1 MSAQHQQ
8 TATGPYRSRQFPHLR
23 SLLFALMRR
32 MLGRLE
38 YGRLL
43 IETPAGERLIV
54 EGRRPGPN
62 AQMTIQSWRFL
73 WRLIAR
79 LDIGFA
85 ESYIAGEWSSPNL
98 GMLMTF
104 ALQNADAVKPN
115 RWLHLPRILRR
126 LRHGLNRN
134 TKRGSR
140 RNVAAHY
147 DLGNEF
153 YAQWLDPSMSYS
165 SGLFSAVGQ
174 TLEDAQEARL
184 QRVFELLAMSGAER
198 VLEIGCGWGGLAERL
213 IDRYRCDVTG
223 VTLSAK
229 QLAFA
234 RERLRDRGL
243 SRHGDLRLQDYRDV
257 QGSYDRIVS
266 IEMLE
271 AVGEAYWPTYFRQLR
286 DNLRPGGIAVLQ
298 VITIEEAR
306 FESYRQLPDFI
317 QRYIFPGGMLP
328 TKSIVKREIAAA
340 DLTLL
345 SAELFGESYAQTLI
359 EWQRRFQ
366 EAWPAIERLGF
377 DDRFK
382 KTWEYY
388 LSYCQAG
395 FESKA
400 INVGLYAICNGL
412 SR

>member
-1 MSAQHQQ
+1 M
-8 TATGPYRSRQFPHLR
+8 PK
-23 SLLFALMRR
+23 
-32 MLGRLE
+32 
-38 YGRLL
+38 
-43 IETPAGERLIV
+43 
-54 EGRRPGPN
+54 
-62 AQMTIQSWRFL
+62 
-73 WRLIAR
+73 
-79 LDIGFA
+79 
-85 ESYIAGEWSSPNL
+85 SYIAGEWSSPNL

-306 FESYRQLPDFI
+306 FKSYRQLPDFI

-328 TKSIVKREIAAA
+328 TRSSIPHRLQQIAAA
-340 DLTLL
+340 DLQLF
-345 SAELFGESYAQTLI
+345 SAELFGESYEGRTLAV
-359 EWQRRFQ
+359 ERRFQ

-377 DDRFK
+377 D
-382 KTWEYY
+382 
-388 LSYCQAG
+388 
-395 FESKA
+395 ES
-400 INVGLYAICNGL
+400 
-412 SR
+412 SRRLGELPELLPGRL